1 MYTQNIP
8 WIEPANSV
16 KECQVKVP
24 RIDYEDKAILKV
36 GPHGGKK
43 KWLDVS
49 SLFGKDSTKKLV
61 GIYWVYHQNL
71 LLGGGDSNIF
81 LVFSPRMFGEM
92 IQLDLSIFVQ
102 PNWWKTTNSK
112 AVFHIIQET
121 GESVDSSWSMV
132 WTSKKRTVSEDST
145 IRFMNPWTIHGSFSK
160 FSGVKMDE
168 DDLFVEFLKF
178 FQPLP
183 GSPRGCAKIEFFMGT
198 PNCPAQKQMVWWMIG
213 ENVLAHA
220 NPDQWL
226 GL

>member
-1 MYTQNIP
+1 MP
-8 WIEPANSV
+8 WIEPANRV

-92 IQLDLSIFVQ
+92 IQLDLRIFF
-102 PNWWKTTNSK
+102 SK
-112 AVFHIIQET
+112 GLVKSQQLESCFSHHPRNGSRWILHEVWCEPRKRVVFVKI
-121 GESVDSSWSMV
+121 
-132 WTSKKRTVSEDST
+132 RF
-145 IRFMNPWTIHGSFSK
+145 IRFMNPFDSW
-160 FSGVKMDE
+160 
-168 DDLFVEFLKF
+168 FL
-178 FQPLP
+178 L
-183 GSPRGCAKIEFFMGT
+183 
-198 PNCPAQKQMVWWMIG
+198 
-213 ENVLAHA
+213 
-220 NPDQWL
+220 
-226 GL
+226 